1 MKKKILI
8 PCIIILVIAICSFI
22 SYRKNDKL
30 EISTII
36 EKFEN
41 YPDPK
46 MEIKIGNSRGSEK
59 VEVLRELILPEQW
72 KKTIFSEWENLLLS
86 IRLNNGYEIRVYQ
99 TYVEVYDEYPKP
111 LAQYRVY
118 YKLSPEAMAR
128 IAEYVK

>member
-1 MKKKILI
+1 MKKKSLILGV
-8 PCIIILVIAICSFI
+8 IILAIAVCLFT

-30 EISTII
+30 EVSTII
-36 EKFEN
+36 EKFEK

-46 MEIKIGNSRGSEK
+46 MEIKIGNSRRSEK

-72 KKTIFSEWENLLLS
+72 KKTPFSEWEDLLLS
-86 IRLNNGYEIRVYQ
+86 IRLNEGYEIRVYQ

-118 YKLSPEAMAR
+118 YKLSPEAIAR